1 VPPLSSHDGFALD
14 LDGVIRLGR
23 DPIEG
28 SPEAVGTIRERGA
41 VVFVTNDPRSTREE
55 VAANLTEIGI
65 PAGPDDVITSASATA
80 ETLAAEREGATII
93 AAGRSAL
100 GAELARLGVTALEPA
115 DGVRADVVVI
125 GGSSDLDSRLL
136 RITHA
141 AVRDGGEFWATNK
154 DPAYPTADG
163 LVPGTGAFVAAVEY
177 STGVEAHCVGKPHPE
192 IFASVRSHLGAAHPL
207 MVGDSLDADIGGA
220 AGVGMATALVLTG
233 RTTRADL
240 EADLDHQPDHVFDD
254 LAGVARALARG
265 GPRRRIRQ

>member
-1 VPPLSSHDGFALD
+1 VLPLSSHDGFALD

-28 SPEAVGTIRERGA
+28 SPEAVAAIRERGA

-55 VAANLTEIGI
+55 VAADLTEIGI
-65 PAGPDDVITSASATA
+65 PAGPEDVITSASATA
-80 ETLAAEREGATII
+80 ETLAAERSGATIL

-115 DGVRADVVVI
+115 EGVQADVVVI
-125 GGSSDLDSRLL
+125 GGSSDLDQRLL

-141 AVRDGGEFWATNK
+141 AVRDGGELWATNK

-163 LVPGTGAFVAAVEY
+163 LVPGTGAFVAAIEY
-177 STGVEAHCVGKPHPE
+177 SAGVEAHCVGKPHPE
-192 IFASVRSHLGAAHPL
+192 IFASVRSHLGAEHPL

-240 EADLDHQPDHVFDD
+240 EGDLEVTPDHVFEN
-254 LAGVARALARG
+254 LAALAAALG
-265 GPRRRIRQ
+265 DEPPPA